1 MADPGTFTTVL
12 QTIEQI
18 TGDGYHIMYRETTW
32 IFDRLLVLAI
42 TLTGISWAFGAGRI
56 YEEMF
61 KMLMK
66 VGFIYLLISEYSE
79 ISQAIVDSLIRLGI
93 LSGNAAVPPSLV
105 PNATVLEQPSQIIEL
120 GFQVTEPILGWIH
133 KVSFYD
139 FAKNIFEVIVAG
151 LCALIIIFCFFWLA
165 LQVFIA
171 LAEFYISTNYSI
183 LLLGFAALKQT
194 SWMAEGAIKAPVMY
208 GLKLSV
214 LALLITFAM
223 PILQDLR
230 VSNNPTFSEMSA
242 VTLAVVLY
250 TTLVQK
256 AGSIA
261 SGIISGSPS
270 LGASDLVQGATTS
283 AAVAATGVAASAAGV
298 KAASA
303 GVTQGAKVASAAKQG
318 GQMGHALSTKDSSAG
333 KAVDGAM
340 GAIKGGAGKIAQSAK
355 EAGVNLTKGMRDAG
369 ADGRLKGYEG
379 TGGKATNGMKNNH
392 NSSETSSSSFAGQTK
407 KAVSASSMV
416 SRLSPRDSGNFQSGK
431 IQGL

>member
-18 TGDGYHIMYRETTW
+18 TGDGYYVMYREATW
-32 IFDRLLVLAI
+32 IFDRLLVLSI

-66 VGFIYLLISEYSE
+66 VGFIYLLISQYSE
-79 ISQAIVDSLIRLGI
+79 ISQAIVDSLIQLGI
-93 LSGNAAVPPSLV
+93 LSGFAAAPASMMPDAS
-105 PNATVLEQPSQIIEL
+105 VLEQPSLIVDL
-120 GFQVTEPILGWIH
+120 GFTVSEPILAWIH
-133 KVSFYD
+133 KVSIYD

-151 LCALIIIFCFFWLA
+151 LCSLVIIFCFFWLA
-165 LQVFIA
+165 LQIFIA

-183 LLLGFAALKQT
+183 LLLGFSVLKQT
-194 SWMAEGAIKAPVMY
+194 SWISEGAIKAPVMY

-214 LALLITFAM
+214 LALLITFSM
-223 PILQDLR
+223 PILESLR
-230 VSNNPTFSEMSA
+230 VSNDPSFSEMSA
-242 VTLAVVLY
+242 VTLAVILY

-270 LGASDLVQGATTS
+270 LGASDLAQGATT
-283 AAVAATGVAASAAGV
+283 AAVVGGAGVAASAAGV

-318 GQMGHALSTKDSSAG
+318 AQMGHALSTKDSSAG

-340 GAIKGGAGKIAQSAK
+340 GAIKGGAGKVAQSAK
-355 EAGVNLTKGMRDAG
+355 EAGVNLSKGMRDAG
-369 ADGRLKGYEG
+369 ANGRLKGYQG
-379 TGGKATNGMKNNH
+379 TGGKVTEGM
-392 NSSETSSSSFAGQTK
+392 NSNYNPDSTSKSNFSGHAR
-407 KAVSASSMV
+407 KAVTASNMA
-416 SRLSPRDSGNFQSGK
+416 SRLNARDSGNFQSGK